1 MLFVVAFIKE
11 KKNQN
16 FETLYS
22 SNFLLTGMENS
33 WLVHLGV
40 VNADWLDLDIGTQGL
55 ILFSIDFFSC
65 SSLAPSKT
73 DAHIMH

>member
-16 FETLYS
+16 FESLYTSS
-22 SNFLLTGMENS
+22 SNFLLMRMENS

-40 VNADWLDLDIGTQGL
+40 VNADWLDLNIMAQGL
-55 ILFSIDFFSC
+55 IPFSIDRLLFLFQFGF
-65 SSLAPSKT
+65 KQN
-73 DAHIMH
+73 